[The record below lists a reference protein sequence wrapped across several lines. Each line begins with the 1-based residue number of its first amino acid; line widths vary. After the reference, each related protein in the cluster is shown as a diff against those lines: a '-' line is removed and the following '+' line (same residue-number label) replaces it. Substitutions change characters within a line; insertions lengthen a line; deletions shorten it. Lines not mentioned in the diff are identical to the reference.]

1 MKPFLLLILLTS
13 CSDSVKVDTRHKAR
27 DCAILGPLYPN
38 CQSNIFIEP
47 GSAKSDSFNDI
58 AAEGKTYSPLI
69 AGIEVESQAA
79 DGYVNALESNDQ
91 LPVFNNPRI
100 PGVTTRYS
108 AWVSAGEGLKCNG
121 NISYALELAP
131 ATAMLPAVD
140 GLYGVCLEL
149 TDLRGYKAYG
159 LGTLVLRDTLPP
171 EIVPISDIT
180 ANSDVIIDASI
191 TEAHPS
197 KFEWS
202 QVAGPGSVLFQKK
215 LGEDVT
221 VSATVNG
228 DYVLKLNV
236 LDKAGNQAEALV

>member
-1 MKPFLLLILLTS
+1 MKILILLLLFTS

-27 DCAILGPLYPN
+27 DCAALGPLYPN

-47 GSAKSDSFNDI
+47 GSTKSDSFNDI
-58 AAEGKTYSPLI
+58 AAEGKTYSPRI

-91 LPVFNNPRI
+91 LPVFNHPRI
-100 PGVTTRYS
+100 QGITTRYS
-108 AWVSAGEGLKCNG
+108 AWMAADEGLNCSG
-121 NISYALELAP
+121 DIAYERELAP
-131 ATAMLPAVD
+131 ATSMLPAVD

-180 ANSDVIIDASI
+180 ANSDVIIDASVK
-191 TEAHPS
+191 EAHPS

-202 QVAGPGSVLFQKK
+202 QVAGPGSVLFSKK
-215 LGEDVT
+215 
-221 VSATVNG
+221 AW
-228 DYVLKLNV
+228 
-236 LDKAGNQAEALV
+236 